1 MSDGGISEMKKVLE
15 LRKKTEELLS
25 DKIGIKLYF
34 VLKAEEGRQVKAVN
48 IADETLIASEED
60 TTSETLLKGF
70 KDSFLQKM
78 LGYEEEDEI
87 LALSSADE
95 RKNAIF
101 YYDLD
106 ELPEEMQ
113 ELLNVMDQK
122 QDYETFQF
130 AKDSLNDIVA
140 FLVVLGNAKEKLAL
154 YRQQY
159 PISLLRRD
167 KCMLTPIPHAN
178 RLVKVM
184 EDILRVDF
192 NFQFFAYQNAVY
204 VNDVDRIEKICGFN
218 EIIKKEASKSIEAIE
233 DAGLIEDIEVL
244 RDELDNTSFAR
255 KLTRIYRDSKVLKR
269 VDRREIIDFT
279 KRHNYFVKNPLKL
292 NAAGNRFILDTKRSK
307 NTFMKLLNDDLL
319 TSALTNVEY
328 ESLAKNSVG

>member
-1 MSDGGISEMKKVLE
+1 MKKICDL
-15 LRKKTEELLS
+15 KQKTEELLNG
-25 DKIGIKLYF
+25 KIGIKLYF
-34 VLKAEEGRQVKAVN
+34 VLKTAEGRQVKAVN
-48 IADETLIASEED
+48 IADETLTASKDD

-70 KDSFLQKM
+70 KDSFMQKM
-78 LGYEEEDEI
+78 EGYEEEDEI

-113 ELLNVMDQK
+113 ELLNVMNQNQK
-122 QDYETFQF
+122 YETFQF
-130 AKDSLNDIVA
+130 AEDSLNEIAA
-140 FLVVLGNAKEKLAL
+140 FLIVIGNSKEKLSL

-159 PISLLRRD
+159 PISLLKRD

-178 RLVKVM
+178 RLKKIT

-192 NFQFFAYQNAVY
+192 NFQFFSYQNVVY
-204 VNDVDRIEKICGFN
+204 VTDVDRIEKICGFN
-218 EIIKKEASKSIEAIE
+218 EIIKKEAARSIVAIE
-233 DAGLIEDIEVL
+233 SAGLIDDIEVL
-244 RDELDNTSFAR
+244 RDELDNTAFAR
-255 KLTRIYRDSKVLKR
+255 KLTRIYRDSKVLKS
-269 VDRREIIDFT
+269 VNKSEIIDFT
-279 KRHNYFVKNPLKL
+279 RKHNYFQKNPLKL
-292 NAAGNRFILDTKRSK
+292 NATGDRFILDTKRSK

-319 TSALTNVEY
+319 TSALTKAEY

>member
-1 MSDGGISEMKKVLE
+1 MKKICDL
-15 LRKKTEELLS
+15 KQKTEELLNG
-25 DKIGIKLYF
+25 KIGIKLYF
-34 VLKAEEGRQVKAVN
+34 VLKTAEGRQVKAVN
-48 IADETLIASEED
+48 IADETLTASKDD

-70 KDSFLQKM
+70 KDSFMQKM
-78 LGYEEEDEI
+78 EGYEEADEI

-113 ELLNVMDQK
+113 ELLNVMDQN
-122 QDYETFQF
+122 QSYETFQF
-130 AKDSLNDIVA
+130 AEDSLNEITA
-140 FLVVLGNAKEKLAL
+140 FLIVIGNSKGKLSL

-159 PISLLRRD
+159 PISLLKRD

-178 RLVKVM
+178 RLKKIT

-192 NFQFFAYQNAVY
+192 NFQFFAYQNVVY
-204 VNDVDRIEKICGFN
+204 VTDVDRIEKICGFN
-218 EIIKKEASKSIEAIE
+218 EIIKREAARSIVAIE
-233 DAGLIEDIEVL
+233 SAGLIDDIEVL
-244 RDELDNTSFAR
+244 RDELDNTAFAR
-255 KLTRIYRDSKVLKR
+255 KLTRIYRDSKVLKS
-269 VDRREIIDFT
+269 VNKSEIIDFT
-279 KRHNYFVKNPLKL
+279 RKHNYFQKNPLKL
-292 NAAGNRFILDTKRSK
+292 NATGDRFILDTKRSK

-319 TSALTNVEY
+319 TSALTKAEY